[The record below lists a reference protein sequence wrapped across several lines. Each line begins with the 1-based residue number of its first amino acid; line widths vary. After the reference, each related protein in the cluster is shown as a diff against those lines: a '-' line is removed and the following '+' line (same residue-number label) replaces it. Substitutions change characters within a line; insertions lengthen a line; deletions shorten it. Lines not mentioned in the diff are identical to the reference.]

1 MKKILIQLDTDQHP
15 SVFDAIVAHDAG
27 VDALLSHGGVEP
39 DDVQDLV
46 QGAMFTRGPDDLKS
60 TAVWIGGSNA
70 NEGEKLL
77 EQVEK
82 TFFGPFKVSAMLDS
96 DGCNTTAATAV
107 ALLAKEVDLSGKRAV
122 VIGVGPVG
130 IRSAVLLRQEGAD
143 VLCVTIPADVL
154 GTDSYRR
161 PRGLAAAER
170 LELEAIEP
178 SDREEMEAALEG
190 TNIVLASGP
199 AGVQL
204 LPEQVLKDSPTIELL
219 VDYNAAE
226 PLGIE
231 GIEATD
237 ALEER
242 HGKKVLGALG
252 VGGPKMKVH
261 KACIR
266 RLFESSDVILNADG
280 VYAVAR
286 ETI

>member
-1 MKKILIQLDTDQHP
+1 MRKILIQLDTDEHP
-15 SVFDAIVAHDAG
+15 SVFDAIVAHDAD
-27 VDALLSHGGVEP
+27 VDVLLSHGSVAPE
-39 DDVQDLV
+39 DVKDLV

-70 NEGEKLL
+70 TEGEKLL
-77 EQVEK
+77 EEVQGA
-82 TFFGPFKVSAMLDS
+82 FFGPFRVSAMLDS
-96 DGCNTTAATAV
+96 DGCNTTAATAI
-107 ALLAKEVDLSGKRAV
+107 ALIAKEGDLSGKRAV

-130 IRSAVLLRQEGAD
+130 LRSAVLLEQEGAD

-170 LELEAIEP
+170 LELETREP
-178 SDREEMEAALEG
+178 ADRSEMEAALEG
-190 TNIVLASGP
+190 ANIVLASGP
-199 AGVQL
+199 AGVEL
-204 LPEQVLKDSPTIELL
+204 VRHDVWSSNETIELL

-237 ALEER
+237 FLEER
-242 HGKKVLGALG
+242 DGKRVLGALG
-252 VGGPKMKVH
+252 VGGPKMKTH
-261 KACIR
+261 KACVR
-266 RLFESSDVILNADG
+266 RLFEANDVILNADG

-286 ETI
+286 ETL

>member
-60 TAVWIGGSNA
+60 TAIWIGGSNA

-96 DGCNTTAATAV
+96 DGCNTTAATAI

-161 PRGLAAAER
+161 PRGLAVAEG

-190 TNIVLASGP
+190 ANIVLASGP

-204 LPEQVLKDSPTIELL
+204 LPEEVLKDSPTIELL

-266 RLFESSDVILNADG
+266 RLFESSDIILNADG

>member
-1 MKKILIQLDTDQHP
+1 VKKILIQLDTDQHP